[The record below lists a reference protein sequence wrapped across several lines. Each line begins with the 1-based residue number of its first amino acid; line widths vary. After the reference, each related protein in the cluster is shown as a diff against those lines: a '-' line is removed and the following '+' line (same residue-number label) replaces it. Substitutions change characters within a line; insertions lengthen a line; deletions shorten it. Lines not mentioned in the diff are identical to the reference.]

1 MLSGGT
7 SSATLHFAIR
17 IVHPFHVLRSSVKRM
32 EYPYGWVEGR
42 MTKTAVVT
50 AGTAGIGLETA
61 LGLAGAGFRVTVV
74 GRDADRGARAIDRIN
89 GTDPARPARFLPADL
104 GSLDQVRS
112 LADRITAEH
121 AASGEPLTV
130 LVNNVGAMFPQRR
143 TLDGIEASFLV
154 NHLSPYLLTELLLP
168 TLTGAAPS
176 RIVNVTSG
184 AVGLAKR
191 SFDAVE
197 PTGGYYGFHWYGRA
211 KLANLAY
218 TLDLAARLQGTAVS
232 VLAADPGG
240 AATDMTNG
248 TMTDRKIVSPALR
261 LLWPLVRRKF
271 ERSASG
277 PASLAA
283 RPSIVAATD
292 GALAGR
298 TGIVIGARTH
308 PVAPLRAATDPR
320 VAQDVRRLSERHA
333 PLTTA

>member
-1 MLSGGT
+1 
-7 SSATLHFAIR
+7 
-17 IVHPFHVLRSSVKRM
+17 
-32 EYPYGWVEGR
+32 
-42 MTKTAVVT
+42 MTKKAAVVT

-61 LGLAGAGFRVTVV
+61 LGLADAGLSVTVV
-74 GRDADRGARAIDRIN
+74 GRNADRGAQAVDRIN
-89 GTDPARPARFLPADL
+89 AMNPAHPARFLPADL
-104 GSLDQVRS
+104 GSLDQVRA
-112 LADRITAEH
+112 LADQIAAEH
-121 AASGEPLTV
+121 ATSGDPLTV
-130 LVNNVGAMFPQRR
+130 LVNNVGAMFPERQ

-168 TLTGAAPS
+168 TLTTDAPS

-184 AVGLAKR
+184 AVRAAKR

-197 PTGGYYGFHWYGRA
+197 PPGGYYGFHWYGRA

-218 TLDLAARLQGTAVS
+218 TLDLATRLQGTAVS
-232 VLAADPGG
+232 VFAADPGG

-248 TMTDRKIVSPALR
+248 TMTHPKIVSPALR

-271 ERSASG
+271 ERSTSG

-292 GALAGR
+292 AALTGR

-308 PVAPLRAATDPR
+308 PVTPPRAATDPR
-320 VAQDVRRLSERHA
+320 VAQDVRRLSERYA
-333 PLTTA
+333 PLTAT